1 MEEIKL
7 RIHLHP
13 LNKQIY
19 GEEENFPQDFLHSIE
34 KFGII
39 HPIVVSK
46 RTNRILSGNRR
57 YKALLTLGLPLGKNV
72 VFKDFESDLDEE
84 EFLIEANRQRQKTAS
99 QILAEAKHLTRI
111 YEVKAKEN
119 QLLGI
124 ANLMRGK
131 TKPSPVLF
139 KLNKT
144 GQKKEVIQ
152 TQKIIAEKV
161 GLSQSTF
168 AKLEQVG
175 KAAEKGERAKEVLRE
190 VDEGKRT
197 IGSAYAIVK
206 MNERRKAVEDK
217 IKEQGQALVIPE
229 GVRFGDAFKL
239 IKDIPDKSIDAVITS
254 PPFDLENARLAES
267 DKTGPVY
274 CKWLNNLLKEVERV
288 TIDYAIIFNS
298 SKRLADICR
307 TTNPFRILLWVKTVV
322 RSAYRYEPI
331 LVYKFDSARYN
342 INARIWTDTLLYQPS
357 EPQETFHY
365 DQNPVALYE
374 HLLGYVEGQTIL
386 DPFLGSGTTL
396 RACKNLGKSCIGF
409 ELNEKEFK
417 PIISYVGNIET
428 KKGARV
434 PENQRLL

>member
-1 MEEIKL
+1 MEEMKL
-7 RIHLHP
+7 HIHP
-13 LNKQIY
+13 LNKEIY
-19 GEEENFPQDFLHSIE
+19 GEERNLPQDFLDSI
-34 KFGII
+34 KRFGII
-39 HPIVVSK
+39 HPIIVSK

-57 YKALLTLGLPLGKNV
+57 YKAILVLGLPQGKNIAFRD
-72 VFKDFESDLDEE
+72 FKNDLDEE
-84 EFLIEANRQRQKTAS
+84 EFLIEANRQRQKTGT
-99 QILAEAKHLTRI
+99 QILAEAKHLKRI
-111 YEVKAKEN
+111 YEVRSKEN
-119 QLLGI
+119 ERLHHQG
-124 ANLMRGK
+124 
-131 TKPSPVLF
+131 LF
-139 KLNKT
+139 NLNKP
-144 GQKKEVIQ
+144 IIH
-152 TQKIIAEKV
+152 TQETVADKV
-161 GLSQSTF
+161 GLSQGTF

-175 KAAEKGERAKEVLRE
+175 KAAEKDARAKEVLKE

-206 MNERRKAVEDK
+206 MNERREVVKKK
-217 IKEQGQALVIPE
+217 IEQQSKGRVVPE

-239 IKDIPDKSIDAVITS
+239 IKDIPDKSIDVVITS

-267 DKTGPVY
+267 DKTGLVY

-374 HLLGYVEGQTIL
+374 HLLGYVEGQTVL